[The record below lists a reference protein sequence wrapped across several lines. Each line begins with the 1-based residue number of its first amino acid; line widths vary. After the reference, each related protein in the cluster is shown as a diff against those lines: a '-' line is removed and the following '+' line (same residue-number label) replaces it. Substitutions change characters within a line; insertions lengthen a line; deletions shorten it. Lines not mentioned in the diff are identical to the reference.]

1 MGLNCSFLIKF
12 SFSLYFLKV
21 SDSVEG
27 SLFLNIPKNQLT
39 ALSPNGV
46 FSEFKFASSSA
57 FFLPLPQLSFSP
69 LLLPSVLP
77 LPQLS
82 FSPLLLPLVLP
93 LPQLSFSPLLLPLVC
108 LFFSFL
114 FSASSS
120 AFFLPLLL
128 PSSCL
133 FFCLLSCLFFCLQS
147 CLFLCL

>member
-1 MGLNCSFLIKF
+1 MGLNCSLLIKF

-46 FSEFKFASSSA
+46 FCEFKFA
-57 FFLPLPQLSFSP
+57 
-69 LLLPSVLP
+69 LLLPSVL
-77 LPQLS
+77 L
-82 FSPLLLPLVLP
+82 FS
-93 LPQLSFSPLLLPLVC
+93 SAC

-114 FSASSS
+114 SR
-120 AFFLPLLL
+120 
-128 PSSCL
+128 L
-133 FFCLLSCLFFCLQS
+133 FFCLQSCLFLSFLSRLFFCLQSCLFLSFLSRLFFCLQSCLFLFLAFFSRLFFCLQS